1 VLRQVDATSC
11 LPAAGCTAKND
22 GPAVAEGRN
31 ERSKRAPRLRVPS
44 ENAGRTLPDRNATIA
59 TVIQPAAAADSPL
72 NTDQIASTAA
82 GTSSVTSLK

>member
-1 VLRQVDATSC
+1 M
-11 LPAAGCTAKND
+11 PAGCRLHRQKRC
-22 GPAVAEGRN
+22 PAVAEGRN
-31 ERSKRAPRLRVPS
+31 ERPKRAPRLRVPS